1 MKSAPARSS
10 APARPRRWAL
20 PLAAAALVAACS
32 ATKPE
37 RFHSLL
43 ASELPAPAA
52 PSGLQAI
59 VVDVLPV
66 GVPPLVD
73 QPQWVVRAA
82 DDTLQVL
89 EQERWAAP
97 LREELRSA
105 LVEQLVARWAAVNV
119 QTLPQP
125 AASLWRVRLDLQRFE
140 SLPGREARI
149 EGIWSLLPPGN
160 APALVCRSTLREGV
174 GDGGVPALA
183 AAHRRLV
190 AQLADAIGQRLQAL
204 RRGDGVRCPAA

>member
-1 MKSAPARSS
+1 LARSRRG
-10 APARPRRWAL
+10 APTLRAAMVAPL
-20 PLAAAALVAACS
+20 LAAALLGACS
-32 ATKPE
+32 APKPE

-43 ASELPAPAA
+43 ASEAPAPAA
-52 PSGLQAI
+52 PAGLQTV

-73 QPQWVVRAA
+73 QPQWVVRAS

-105 LVEQLVARWAAVNV
+105 LTEQLVARWAAVNV

-125 AASLWRVRLDLQRFE
+125 AASVWRVRLDLQRFE
-140 SLPGREARI
+140 SVPGREARI
-149 EGIWSLLPPGN
+149 EGTWSLLPPRN
-160 APALVCRSTLREGV
+160 ASALVCRSSLRESV

-190 AQLADAIGQRLQAL
+190 ARLADEIGQRLQAMQ
-204 RRGDGVRCPAA
+204 RGEAAACPPP

>member
-1 MKSAPARSS
+1 MKIASAPS
-10 APARPRRWAL
+10 RRCAL
-20 PLAAAALVAACS
+20 PLLVPLLAALLVAACS
-32 ATKPE
+32 TPKPD

-43 ASELPAPAA
+43 ASELPAAAA
-52 PSGLQAI
+52 PAGLQAV

-66 GVPPLVD
+66 SVPPLVD
-73 QPQWVVRAA
+73 QPQWVVRAS

-105 LVEQLVARWAAVNV
+105 LAEQLAARWAAVNM

-125 AASLWRVRLDLQRFE
+125 ATSVWRLRFDLQRFE
-140 SLPGREARI
+140 SVPGREARI
-149 EGIWSLLPPGN
+149 DGVWSLLPPRN
-160 APALVCRSTLREGV
+160 AAALVCRSTLREAV

-190 AQLADAIGQRLQAL
+190 ARLADEIGQRLQAL
-204 RRGDGVRCPAA
+204 QRGEAVRCD

>member
-1 MKSAPARSS
+1 MKNACAPSLLV
-10 APARPRRWAL
+10 PL
-20 PLAAAALVAACS
+20 LAAVLVAACS
-32 ATKPE
+32 ASKPE
-37 RFHSLL
+37 RFYSLL
-43 ASELPAPAA
+43 SSEPPALVAPA
-52 PSGLQAI
+52 GLQTV

-73 QPQWVVRAA
+73 QPQWVVRAS

-105 LVEQLVARWAAVNV
+105 LAEQLTARWAAVNM

-125 AASLWRVRLDLQRFE
+125 AASVWRLRLDLQRFE
-140 SLPGREARI
+140 SVPGREARI
-149 EGIWSLLPPGN
+149 DGVWSLLPPRN
-160 APALVCRSTLREGV
+160 AAALVCRSTLREAV

-190 AQLADAIGQRLQAL
+190 ARLADEIGQRLQAL
-204 RRGDGVRCPAA
+204 QRGEAARCE

>member
-1 MKSAPARSS
+1 MKTASAPS
-10 APARPRRWAL
+10 RRRAL
-20 PLAAAALVAACS
+20 LVPLLAAALVAACS
-32 ATKPE
+32 APKQE

-43 ASELPAPAA
+43 ASELPAPATPA
-52 PSGLQAI
+52 GLQAV
-59 VVDVLPV
+59 VVDMLPV

-73 QPQWVVRAA
+73 QPQWVVRAS

-105 LVEQLVARWAAVNV
+105 LAEQLAARWAVVNL

-125 AASLWRVRLDLQRFE
+125 ATSVWRLRLDLQRFE
-140 SLPGREARI
+140 SVPGREARI
-149 EGIWSLLPPGN
+149 DGTWSLLPPRN
-160 APALVCRSTLREGV
+160 AAALVCHSTLRESV

-190 AQLADAIGQRLQAL
+190 ARLADEIGQRLQAL
-204 RRGDGVRCPAA
+204 QRGEATRCD

>member
-1 MKSAPARSS
+1 MKPVI
-10 APARPRRWAL
+10 AL
-20 PLAAAALVAACS
+20 LAASLLAACS
-32 ATKPE
+32 APKPE

-43 ASELPAPAA
+43 ASELAAPAA
-52 PSGLQAI
+52 PAGGQTI

-66 GVPPLVD
+66 SVPPLVD

-105 LVEQLVARWAAVNV
+105 LVERLVARWAAVNA

-125 AASLWRVRLDLQRFE
+125 AASVWRVRLDLQRFE

-149 EGIWSLLPPGN
+149 EGTWSLLPPRN
-160 APALVCRSTLREGV
+160 ASALVCRSTLRESV
-174 GDGGVPALA
+174 GDGGAPALA
-183 AAHRRLV
+183 AAHRQLV
-190 AQLADAIGQRLQAL
+190 ARLADEIGQRLQAL
-204 RRGDGVRCPAA
+204 QRGETLSCPQP